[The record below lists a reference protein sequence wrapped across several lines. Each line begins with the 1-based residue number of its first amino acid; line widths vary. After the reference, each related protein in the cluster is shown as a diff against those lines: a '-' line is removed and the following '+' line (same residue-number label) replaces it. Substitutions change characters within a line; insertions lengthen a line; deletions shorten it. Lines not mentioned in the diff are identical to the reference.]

1 MERRGR
7 ASSTVQTSLPAS
19 FIRVLFCLCKL
30 SQANIV
36 LYLFGVGF
44 LGKREDIINRR
55 SAITCELARR
65 QFSTSPFDGAPQ
77 RRKE

>member
-1 MERRGR
+1 M
-7 ASSTVQTSLPAS
+7 
-19 FIRVLFCLCKL
+19 
-30 SQANIV
+30 

-44 LGKREDIINRR
+44 LGKREDIINRQ

>member
-1 MERRGR
+1 
-7 ASSTVQTSLPAS
+7 
-19 FIRVLFCLCKL
+19 
-30 SQANIV
+30 V